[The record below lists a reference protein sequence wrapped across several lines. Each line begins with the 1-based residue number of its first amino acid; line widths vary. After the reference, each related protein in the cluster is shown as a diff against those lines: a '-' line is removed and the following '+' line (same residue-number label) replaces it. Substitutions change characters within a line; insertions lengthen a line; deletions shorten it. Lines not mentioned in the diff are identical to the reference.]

1 MKKIWNG
8 LRYGDTETRK
18 CIGSVIGFSLAAVVC
33 IVAAGLRGQLWL
45 FAIAMIF
52 GVIAIVISQTFTL
65 EDEDFVAEVN
75 RSGEKETVRAV
86 MAQKNTREAVTTDET
101 ENNTGAAGRNDDRT
115 DAKPHAA
122 EDKEKE
128 IDIYQHYDQH
138 VLRKVKRKYRVKKD
152 HRPILV
158 DESRTYRIR
167 ECPAFIWRVHNK
179 VYLLLLEKEPRKIC
193 ISRDLIRNMGYRPGV
208 KVNMEEEYPAFR
220 KENLITGVF
229 REFLPDYMDSKIK
242 NDPLKTKNL
251 YTIYPDIMLT
261 NRCAYEVMDLLCLHF
276 MPKDKITDNE
286 RLNGFFK
293 RIYAANI
300 LYRDRVYSILEY
312 KNSIEKTLHDLCY
325 AEMTDKE
332 FEATLE
338 QLLRGRLISGE
349 YADHYR
355 ELRYR
360 IK

>member
-33 IVAAGLRGQLWL
+33 IVVAGLKGQLWL

-86 MAQKNTREAVTTDET
+86 MAQKNTRKAVATEET

-128 IDIYQHYDQH
+128 IDTYQHYDQH

-152 HRPILV
+152 HRPIMV
-158 DESRTYRIR
+158 DGSQTYRIR

-193 ISRDLIRNMGYRPGV
+193 KSEYGRGVSCIPKGESDHGGIPGV
-208 KVNMEEEYPAFR
+208 SA
-220 KENLITGVF
+220 G
-229 REFLPDYMDSKIK
+229 
-242 NDPLKTKNL
+242 L
-251 YTIYPDIMLT
+251 Y
-261 NRCAYEVMDLLCLHF
+261 
-276 MPKDKITDNE
+276 
-286 RLNGFFK
+286 GFQGK
-293 RIYAANI
+293 
-300 LYRDRVYSILEY
+300 
-312 KNSIEKTLHDLCY
+312 K
-325 AEMTDKE
+325 
-332 FEATLE
+332 
-338 QLLRGRLISGE
+338 
-349 YADHYR
+349 
-355 ELRYR
+355 
-360 IK
+360 

>member
-18 CIGSVIGFSLAAVVC
+18 CIGSVIGFSLAAVVG

-86 MAQKNTREAVTTDET
+86 MAQKNTREAVTTEET
-101 ENNTGAAGRNDDRT
+101 ENNTGVAGRNDDRT

-158 DESRTYRIR
+158 DESKTYRIR

-208 KVNMEEEYPAFR
+208 KVNMEEEYPVFR

-242 NDPLKTKNL
+242 NDPLRTKNL

-355 ELRYR
+355 ELRYK

>member
-33 IVAAGLRGQLWL
+33 IVAAGLKGQLWL

-75 RSGEKETVRAV
+75 RSGEKETVRAE
-86 MAQKNTREAVTTDET
+86 MAQKNTREAVATEET
-101 ENNTGAAGRNDDRT
+101 ENNTEAAGRNDDRM

-138 VLRKVKRKYRVKKD
+138 VLRKLKRKYRVKKD
-152 HRPILV
+152 HRPIMV
-158 DESRTYRIR
+158 DESKTYRIR
-167 ECPAFIWRVHNK
+167 ECPAFIWRGHNK

-193 ISRDLIRNMGYRPGV
+193 ISRDLIRNMGYRPDV

-229 REFLPDYMDSKIK
+229 REFLPDYMDSKVK

-251 YTIYPDIMLT
+251 YSIYPDIMLT

-355 ELRYR
+355 ELRYK

>member
-33 IVAAGLRGQLWL
+33 IVAAGLKGQLWL

-86 MAQKNTREAVTTDET
+86 MAQKNTREAVATEET
-101 ENNTGAAGRNDDRT
+101 ENNTETAGRNDDRM
-115 DAKPHAA
+115 DAKPHAT

-152 HRPILV
+152 HRPIMV
-158 DESRTYRIR
+158 DGSQTYRIR

-208 KVNMEEEYPAFR
+208 KVNMEEEYPVFR

-293 RIYAANI
+293 RVYAANI

-349 YADHYR
+349 YVDHYR
-355 ELRYR
+355 ELRYK